1 MAGQVPGRGRGHST
15 CVALAVVQHS
25 TPVALLRLSLPP
37 SLSPS
42 LFLPGWTE
50 STGGEEEGFLVK
62 MEANNGSEK
71 EKEKEKVVKRRTR
84 PNFLRYMHLER
95 RKTDTIV
102 VANDDIAA
110 DIKGDIN
117 LGTLVRRSQSDKTE
131 YSAKLKEKMAPLSPL
146 SSILAS
152 PALDPVEVRL
162 RKMSRRSKVI
172 QELVQTERDFL
183 TDLELCI
190 REVVKPL
197 RDRQVV
203 DVDRLFTNMETVCE
217 VSAALLHRLKEA
229 TAEPDPEALVIGE
242 VFIQAKA
249 ALEDVYKIY
258 CYHHDD
264 ANSLLKS
271 YEKEEGI
278 KQHFISCV
286 SSLKRIY
293 DQEGKPN
300 LLDMGS
306 LLIKPVQ
313 RVMKYPLLLG
323 ELWHATPSDH
333 PDNRPLQEALNA
345 AKIINVNINEF
356 KRRKDIVM
364 KYKRTEE
371 DGGTLMGKLNKFS
384 IHSIRKKSDRLTGY
398 LKILTGVEPQVRDE
412 VFDKEEKLFRSLE
425 KAVRQLVK
433 NVHCYLIHIQEMVGV
448 VVQNAADLEDIM
460 KDPDK
465 IDTNGTQHLKNGN
478 NPYKHFKERMTHLV
492 LAPLSSL
499 QGMFAAPQKLI
510 QKRYDKLLDYCSRLE
525 RSPSSSTSSASSSSS
540 SPSPVSEDQGQ
551 VAARRDYA
559 ALNAQLVEELQRF
572 NMAAH
577 TILSNCVLC
586 LVTLLKGLM
595 DTACHHAPSIQQL
608 PAPLSNISEVQS
620 SIMEELNNLTVV
632 KDNAQTLIERKVSFE
647 KTKKILAVPEIQRQ
661 TEGNR
666 ARLLDEYP
674 ADRLFQLKRKCNG
687 CQEQDVSLLEG
698 ELVGLLEDTDP
709 LGSRG
714 RWLVDTGST
723 QGYVYSSFL
732 KQYNPNRDQGRPG
745 QGTGITEPQQPI
757 VVLDEDF
764 DNLSLFVSGS
774 GRNNSMRS
782 RSSIPNFSLYNTS
795 STSLDRCSTPSSLQG
810 DTEPDIHQ
818 DVDTEPDN
826 QQFYAVYG
834 FQARCDQELTM
845 QENQHVRILKFSDLG
860 GNKDWWLAEANGQ
873 KGYVPANYLGKMSYA

>member
-1 MAGQVPGRGRGHST
+1 MKYST
-15 CVALAVVQHS
+15 GGGMTKEFSCDREH
-25 TPVALLRLSLPP
+25 
-37 SLSPS
+37 
-42 LFLPGWTE
+42 
-50 STGGEEEGFLVK
+50 GGEEEGFLVDMDPNK
-62 MEANNGSEK
+62 EANNGSEK

-102 VANDDIAA
+102 VANDDTAA

-152 PALDPVEVRL
+152 PELDPAEVRL

-197 RDRQVV
+197 RDKQVV

-217 VSAALLHRLKEA
+217 ASAALLHRLQEA
-229 TAEPDPEALVIGE
+229 TAEPDPEALLIGE

-278 KQHFISCV
+278 KQHFITCV
-286 SSLKRIY
+286 LSLKRIY

-323 ELWHATPSDH
+323 ELCQATPSDH
-333 PDNRPLQEALNA
+333 PDNRPLQEALTA

-356 KRRKDIVM
+356 KRGKDIVM

-384 IHSIRKKSDRLTGY
+384 IHSIRKKSDRLTGH

-448 VVQNAADLEDIM
+448 AFQNAADMEDIM

-465 IDTNGTQHLKNGN
+465 IDTNGTQYLKNGN
-478 NPYKHFKERMTHLV
+478 DPYKHFKERMAHLV

-525 RSPSSSTSSASSSSS
+525 RSPSSSSTTSSASSSSS

-674 ADRLFQLKRKCNG
+674 ADRLYQLKRNCNG

-732 KQYNPNRDQGRPG
+732 KQFNPNRDQGRPG
-745 QGTGITEPQQPI
+745 QGTGTTEPQQPI

-774 GRNNSMRS
+774 GRNNSIRS

-810 DTEPDIHQ
+810 DTEPDIRQ